1 MCVSRTV
8 LLRLLVKW
16 SSSDRKTRPNIR
28 PFECIFRFQDRYF
41 VALFRLLSYK
51 YIFRLDRLL
60 FHFPW
65 CFSFFFFFF
74 FLENW
79 LTPPA
84 TWDVA
89 CRSIGSWWWWDEN
102 NNNPVGRFLR
112 VSWIR
117 SVSQSA
123 FVICMKYMWPPRP
136 PKFFKRGRSQSNV
149 RMYISSSL

>member
-8 LLRLLVKW
+8 LLRLRVKW

-28 PFECIFRFQDRYF
+28 PFECLFSFFRVAVDISSHFSVFCPIFLGST
-41 VALFRLLSYK
+41 V
-51 YIFRLDRLL
+51 
-60 FHFPW
+60 
-65 CFSFFFFFF
+65 FSFTFLGVFFFFFP
-74 FLENW
+74 FLKNW

-89 CRSIGSWWWWDEN
+89 CRSIGCWWWWDE

-112 VSWIR
+112 VSWTR

-123 FVICMKYMWPPRP
+123 FVICMKYMWQPRP
-136 PKFFKRGRSQSNV
+136 PKFFKRGKKPIKRSNIV
-149 RMYISSSL
+149 